1 MCSRP
6 GVAEGKGPNP
16 GTAVIAL
23 GWKSWTRPVV
33 FFVENDG
40 ESGGPGLLPHDG
52 IRWPDNPTPPAGG
65 GTGRLFYSGKEL
77 GRVMKGTRR
86 TIWFMIPGYGQ
97 EVNCT
102 CIQEDAEQP
111 QHVNEIVGLLA

>member
-1 MCSRP
+1 
-6 GVAEGKGPNP
+6 
-16 GTAVIAL
+16 
-23 GWKSWTRPVV
+23 
-33 FFVENDG
+33 
-40 ESGGPGLLPHDG
+40 
-52 IRWPDNPTPPAGG
+52 
-65 GTGRLFYSGKEL
+65 
-77 GRVMKGTRR
+77 MKGTRR